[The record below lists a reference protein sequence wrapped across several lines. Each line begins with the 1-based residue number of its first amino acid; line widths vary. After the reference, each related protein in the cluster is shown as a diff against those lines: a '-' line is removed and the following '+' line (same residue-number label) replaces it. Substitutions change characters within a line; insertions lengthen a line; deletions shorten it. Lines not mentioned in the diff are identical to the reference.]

1 MDDDP
6 IEKLRAHRAGGDT
19 HDPNAILKSARASTF
34 EISAIEWLWQDRFAI
49 GKLGLIVG
57 LPDEGKGQFLA
68 DVAARVTK
76 GSEWPCQEGR
86 APQGNVILFT
96 AEDGINDTVAP
107 RLLAAGADLT
117 CVEIVKM
124 VGGVHERADRM
135 FSLVSDLGLLRDK
148 ITAVG
153 DVRLVLIDPISAYLG
168 FGKIDSFRTTDVRA
182 VLGPLVDLA
191 EEMKVAII
199 GVMHF
204 NKKIDV
210 TNALLRISDSL
221 AFGAAARHV
230 YAVIDDEENQRKL
243 LVRGKN
249 NLAGKAQQAL
259 AFGFNTREVG
269 RDAKIGASIW
279 APHILWHPHHVDIS
293 ATEAMRAA
301 TESKSPTARDGAKK
315 FLEDLLADGPV
326 SKRDI
331 EDAAEANCVSE
342 RTLRRAKDELKVIT
356 KKDGPNGAWTWR
368 LPPVVERD

>member
-6 IEKLRAHRAGGDT
+6 IEKLRAHRAGGIT
-19 HDPNAILKSARASTF
+19 HDPNAILRSARASTF

-68 DVAARVTK
+68 DMAARVTK

-86 APQGNVILFT
+86 APQGNVIQFT

-107 RLLAAGADLT
+107 RLLAAGADLSR
-117 CVEIVKM
+117 VEIVKM
-124 VGGVHERADRM
+124 VGDRM
-135 FSLVSDLGLLRDK
+135 FSLVSDLGLLRQK
-148 ITAVG
+148 ISDVG
-153 DVRLVLIDPISAYLG
+153 DVRLVQIDLISAYLG
-168 FGKIDSFRTTDVRA
+168 VGKIDSFRTTDVRA
-182 VLGPLVDLA
+182 VLSPLVDLA

-210 TNALLRISDSL
+210 TNALLRVSDSL
-221 AFGAAARHV
+221 AFSAAARHV
-230 YAVIDDEENQRKL
+230 YAIIDDEETQRKL

-249 NLAGKAQQAL
+249 NLAGRAQQAL
-259 AFGFNTREVG
+259 AFGFNTCEVG
-269 RDAKIGASIW
+269 RDAKTGASIW

-301 TESKSPTARDGAKK
+301 TELKSPTARDGAKK
-315 FLEDLLADGPV
+315 FLEDLLTDGPV

>member
-6 IEKLRAHRAGGDT
+6 IEKLRAHRAGGNT

-68 DVAARVTK
+68 DMAARVTK

-107 RLLAAGADLT
+107 RLLAAGADLSR
-117 CVEIVKM
+117 VEIVKT
-124 VGGVHERADRM
+124 VGGAHDRADRM
-135 FSLVSDLGLLRDK
+135 FSLVSDLGLLRQK
-148 ITAVG
+148 ISDVG
-153 DVRLVLIDPISAYLG
+153 DVGLVQIDPISAYLG
-168 FGKIDSFRTTDVRA
+168 VGKIDSFRGTDVRA
-182 VLGPLVDLA
+182 VLSPLVDLA

-204 NKKIDV
+204 NKKMDV

-230 YAVIDDEENQRKL
+230 YAIIDDEENQRKL
-243 LVRGKN
+243 LVGARTTWRVRHSRRWPLGST
-249 NLAGKAQQAL
+249 LA
-259 AFGFNTREVG
+259 RS
-269 RDAKIGASIW
+269 GATPRPGHRSGPRTSCGIRTTS
-279 APHILWHPHHVDIS
+279 IS
-293 ATEAMRAA
+293 ARPRPCVLLPSQSHQPPGMAPRSSWKTCWLMALCLSA
-301 TESKSPTARDGAKK
+301 T
-315 FLEDLLADGPV
+315 
-326 SKRDI
+326 
-331 EDAAEANCVSE
+331 
-342 RTLRRAKDELKVIT
+342 
-356 KKDGPNGAWTWR
+356 
-368 LPPVVERD
+368 

>member
-6 IEKLRAHRAGGDT
+6 IEKLRAYRAGGNT

-68 DVAARVTK
+68 DMAARVTK

-96 AEDGINDTVAP
+96 AEDGTNDTVAP

-117 CVEIVKM
+117 CVEIVKT
-124 VGGVHERADRM
+124 VGSIHERDDRM

-148 ITAVG
+148 ITDVG
-153 DVRLVLIDPISAYLG
+153 DVRLVQIDPISAYLG
-168 FGKIDSFRTTDVRA
+168 VGKIDSFRTTDVRA
-182 VLGPLVDLA
+182 VLSPLVDLA

-259 AFGFNTREVG
+259 AFGFNTCEVG
-269 RDAKIGASIW
+269 RDAKTGASIW

-326 SKRDI
+326 SKRNI
-331 EDAAEANCVSE
+331 
-342 RTLRRAKDELKVIT
+342 
-356 KKDGPNGAWTWR
+356 
-368 LPPVVERD
+368 